1 MAGMPFSHCRYGLPW
16 DADCAQS
23 GSLAPQL
30 PPPTAHVM
38 TLLLRA
44 LARGRRAVD
53 GARALSS
60 KAYAELS
67 VGVPKESVSGER
79 RVALTPASGAYVRND

>member
-1 MAGMPFSHCRYGLPW
+1 MLTV
-16 DADCAQS
+16 Q
-23 GSLAPQL
+23 QL
-30 PPPTAHVM
+30 FGASCHFLRAHSTAHVM

-44 LARGRRAVD
+44 LSRGRRAVD
-53 GARALSS
+53 GARTLSS

-79 RVALTPASGAYVRND
+79 RVALTPASGAYIRNV